1 MKKLNQIE
9 TMEMQNT
16 LDFLIRV
23 AKPVTRKEI
32 RKQGFSADRK
42 ILRLL
47 ERMDKVTKVEKF
59 AKNTYKVGKDGK
71 TLEGTKYYMYSALE

>member
-1 MKKLNQIE
+1 MKKLNKTE
-9 TMEMQNT
+9 TIEMQNT
-16 LDFLIRV
+16 LNFLIRV

-47 ERMDKVTKVEKF
+47 ERTGKVTKVEKF
-59 AKNTYKVGKDGK
+59 ANNTYKVGKDGK
-71 TLEGTKYYMYSALE
+71 MLGTRYYMYSALE